1 MFIAMLAPA
10 RQLALLWV
18 EFSPR
23 SPTVL
28 RRVSVFQTVVGVP
41 LVVRDTAVPGKHNY
55 QLVVWVA

>member
-1 MFIAMLAPA
+1 MLTPA

-23 SPTVL
+23 SPTLLL
-28 RRVSVFQTVVGVP
+28 RVGAFQTMVGVP
-41 LVVRDTAVPGKHNY
+41 LVVRDTAVPGKHHY